1 MHSTPRIIRGVKDI
15 RTRTSILNQVFVPHK
30 AYMAIT
36 SLEMEKFRR
45 QIERKNLLVRLN
57 GIDERLKTIDH
68 EKAVLLRRLGRE
80 KAERAALSSLR
91 ASLPAKHN
99 PPGGRS
105 GGFHYQY

>member
-1 MHSTPRIIRGVKDI
+1 MHFAQRIIRGVKDI

-57 GIDERLKTIDH
+57 GIEERLKTIDK

-80 KAERAALSSLR
+80 KADKAVLGSLR
-91 ASLPAKHN
+91 SSLPAKPN

-105 GGFHYQY
+105 GGFRYRY